1 MLESI
6 LFGHEKGA
14 FTGAVA
20 AQPGKFELA
29 NGGTL
34 LLDEIGELPLGLQ
47 AKLLRVLQ
55 EQRVERLGGRKE
67 IELNVRIIA
76 ATNRDLQVEVAQGR
90 FRADL
95 MFRLD
100 VLPLHISPL
109 RERKEDVLPL
119 ARRFVAKYAPQ
130 EAGVATGERMLMPS
144 DDPISAVRVLR
155 IQREEATLTQY
166 RTNIANVSGNLS
178 KQEANLKAASD
189 TMLNVRDL
197 LLWAANGSNTSEDL
211 AAIAN
216 EMGNLERTILSFANV
231 RDEEGR
237 YLFSGTLSDRPA
249 ITFDAATQSYQLT
262 GNDQYRQAAVANGV
276 LVEENVTAAQVFGGG
291 VGMLNDLNALV
302 KMLADPALDANDP
315 AVQASIST
323 TLNSLDKTHGDLL
336 GAVSELGGRQNT
348 LTLLSSSNEDVSL
361 VNQKIDG
368 ELSQLDY
375 ASASIDLNNYQLSLQ
390 ATQKTYLKIN
400 GLSLFGML

>member
-1 MLESI
+1 MRISNAQITATMHGSLNTSS
-6 LFGHEKGA
+6 EKL
-14 FTGAVA
+14 
-20 AQPGKFELA
+20 GK
-29 NGGTL
+29 
-34 LLDEIGELPLGLQ
+34 
-47 AKLLRVLQ
+47 
-55 EQRVERLGGRKE
+55 
-67 IELNVRIIA
+67 
-76 ATNRDLQVEVAQGR
+76 
-90 FRADL
+90 L
-95 MFRLD
+95 M
-100 VLPLHISPL
+100 
-109 RERKEDVLPL
+109 
-119 ARRFVAKYAPQ
+119 Q
-130 EAGVATGERMLMPS
+130 QMATGERMLLPS

-189 TMLNVRDL
+189 TLLNVRDL

-216 EMGNLERTILSFANV
+216 DLGNLEKTVVSFANV

-276 LVEENVTAAQVFGGG
+276 LVDENVTAAQVFGGG
-291 VGMLNDLNALV
+291 VTLLNDLNALV
-302 KMLADPALDANDP
+302 KRLADPALDANDP
-315 AVQASIST
+315 AVRASIT
-323 TLNSLDKTHGDLL
+323 ATLDSLDATHGELL

-361 VNQKIDG
+361 VNQKIEG

-375 ASASIDLNNYQLSLQ
+375 ATASIDLNNYQLSLQ

>member
-1 MLESI
+1 MRISNAQI
-6 LFGHEKGA
+6 TAMMHGSMNTSSEKL
-14 FTGAVA
+14 
-20 AQPGKFELA
+20 GK
-29 NGGTL
+29 
-34 LLDEIGELPLGLQ
+34 
-47 AKLLRVLQ
+47 
-55 EQRVERLGGRKE
+55 
-67 IELNVRIIA
+67 
-76 ATNRDLQVEVAQGR
+76 
-90 FRADL
+90 L
-95 MFRLD
+95 M
-100 VLPLHISPL
+100 
-109 RERKEDVLPL
+109 
-119 ARRFVAKYAPQ
+119 Q
-130 EAGVATGERMLMPS
+130 QMATGERMLMPS

-249 ITFDAATQSYQLT
+249 ITFDAATQSYGLT

-291 VGMLNDLNALV
+291 VGMLNDLNTLV

-315 AVQASIST
+315 AVQASISA

>member
-1 MLESI
+1 MRISNAQI
-6 LFGHEKGA
+6 TAMMHGSMNTSSEKL
-14 FTGAVA
+14 
-20 AQPGKFELA
+20 GK
-29 NGGTL
+29 
-34 LLDEIGELPLGLQ
+34 
-47 AKLLRVLQ
+47 
-55 EQRVERLGGRKE
+55 
-67 IELNVRIIA
+67 
-76 ATNRDLQVEVAQGR
+76 
-90 FRADL
+90 L
-95 MFRLD
+95 M
-100 VLPLHISPL
+100 
-109 RERKEDVLPL
+109 
-119 ARRFVAKYAPQ
+119 Q
-130 EAGVATGERMLMPS
+130 QMATGERMLLPS

-155 IQREEATLTQY
+155 IQRDEATLTQY

-197 LLWAANGSNTSEDL
+197 LLWAANGSNTSADL

-276 LVEENVTAAQVFGGG
+276 LVEENVTAAQVFGAG
-291 VGMLNDLNALV
+291 VGMLNELNALV
-302 KMLADPALDANDP
+302 KLLADPALDANDP
-315 AVQASIST
+315 AVQASIT
-323 TLNSLDKTHGDLL
+323 ATLNSLDKTHGDLL

-348 LTLLSSSNEDVSL
+348 LTLLSNSNEDVSL
-361 VNQKIDG
+361 VNKKIEG
-368 ELSQLDY
+368 QLSQLDY
-375 ASASIDLNNYQLSLQ
+375 ATASIDLNNYQLSLQ

>member
-1 MLESI
+1 MRISNAQI
-6 LFGHEKGA
+6 TAMMHGSMNTSSEKL
-14 FTGAVA
+14 
-20 AQPGKFELA
+20 GK
-29 NGGTL
+29 
-34 LLDEIGELPLGLQ
+34 
-47 AKLLRVLQ
+47 
-55 EQRVERLGGRKE
+55 
-67 IELNVRIIA
+67 
-76 ATNRDLQVEVAQGR
+76 
-90 FRADL
+90 L
-95 MFRLD
+95 M
-100 VLPLHISPL
+100 
-109 RERKEDVLPL
+109 
-119 ARRFVAKYAPQ
+119 Q
-130 EAGVATGERMLMPS
+130 QMATGERMLMPS

-249 ITFDAATQSYQLT
+249 ITFDAATQSYGLT

-291 VGMLNDLNALV
+291 VGMLNDLNTLV

-315 AVQASIST
+315 AVQASISS

-375 ASASIDLNNYQLSLQ
+375 ATASIDLNNYQLSLQ

>member
-1 MLESI
+1 MRISNAQLTAMMHGSMNTSS
-6 LFGHEKGA
+6 EKL
-14 FTGAVA
+14 
-20 AQPGKFELA
+20 GK
-29 NGGTL
+29 
-34 LLDEIGELPLGLQ
+34 
-47 AKLLRVLQ
+47 
-55 EQRVERLGGRKE
+55 
-67 IELNVRIIA
+67 
-76 ATNRDLQVEVAQGR
+76 
-90 FRADL
+90 L
-95 MFRLD
+95 M
-100 VLPLHISPL
+100 
-109 RERKEDVLPL
+109 
-119 ARRFVAKYAPQ
+119 Q
-130 EAGVATGERMLMPS
+130 QMATGERMLLPS

-189 TMLNVRDL
+189 TMLNVRDM

-216 EMGNLERTILSFANV
+216 ELGTLEKTILSFANV

-249 ITFDAATQSYQLT
+249 ISFDAATETYSLT

-276 LVEENVTAAQVFGGG
+276 LVDENVTAAQVFGAGAD
-291 VGMLNDLNALV
+291 MLNQLHALV
-302 KMLADPALDANDP
+302 KNLADPAIDAGAQINATLASLDA
-315 AVQASIST
+315 
-323 TLNSLDKTHGDLL
+323 THGRLL
-336 GAVSELGGRQNT
+336 GAVTELGGRQNT

-361 VNQKIDG
+361 VNQKIEG

-375 ASASIDLNNYQLSLQ
+375 AGASIDLNNYQLSLQ

>member
-1 MLESI
+1 MRISNAQI
-6 LFGHEKGA
+6 TAMMHGSMNTSSEKL
-14 FTGAVA
+14 
-20 AQPGKFELA
+20 GK
-29 NGGTL
+29 
-34 LLDEIGELPLGLQ
+34 
-47 AKLLRVLQ
+47 
-55 EQRVERLGGRKE
+55 
-67 IELNVRIIA
+67 
-76 ATNRDLQVEVAQGR
+76 
-90 FRADL
+90 L
-95 MFRLD
+95 M
-100 VLPLHISPL
+100 
-109 RERKEDVLPL
+109 
-119 ARRFVAKYAPQ
+119 Q
-130 EAGVATGERMLMPS
+130 QMATGERMLMPS

-216 EMGNLERTILSFANV
+216 EMGNLEKTILSFANV

-249 ITFDAATQSYQLT
+249 ITFDAATQSYGLT

-291 VGMLNDLNALV
+291 VDMLNDLNSLV
-302 KMLADPALDANDP
+302 KMLADPALDASDP
-315 AVQASIST
+315 AVQASINA
-323 TLNSLDKTHGDLL
+323 TLNSLDTTHGDLL

-375 ASASIDLNNYQLSLQ
+375 ATASIDLNNYQLSLQ

>member
-1 MLESI
+1 MRISNAQITATMHGSLNASS
-6 LFGHEKGA
+6 EKL
-14 FTGAVA
+14 
-20 AQPGKFELA
+20 GK
-29 NGGTL
+29 
-34 LLDEIGELPLGLQ
+34 
-47 AKLLRVLQ
+47 
-55 EQRVERLGGRKE
+55 
-67 IELNVRIIA
+67 
-76 ATNRDLQVEVAQGR
+76 
-90 FRADL
+90 L
-95 MFRLD
+95 M
-100 VLPLHISPL
+100 
-109 RERKEDVLPL
+109 
-119 ARRFVAKYAPQ
+119 Q
-130 EAGVATGERMLMPS
+130 QMATGERMLLPS

-189 TMLNVRDL
+189 TMLSVRDL

-216 EMGNLERTILSFANV
+216 ELGNLEKTILSFANV

-249 ITFDAATQSYQLT
+249 ITFDAATQTYQLT
-262 GNDQYRQAAVANGV
+262 GNDQHRQAAVANGV

-302 KMLADPALDANDP
+302 TALSDPALDANDP
-315 AVQASIST
+315 AVHASIT
-323 TLNSLDKTHGDLL
+323 ATLNSLDATHGELL

-361 VNQKIDG
+361 VNQKIEG

-375 ASASIDLNNYQLSLQ
+375 ATASIDLNNYQLSLQ

>member
-1 MLESI
+1 MRISNAQITATMHGSLNTSS
-6 LFGHEKGA
+6 EKL
-14 FTGAVA
+14 
-20 AQPGKFELA
+20 GK
-29 NGGTL
+29 
-34 LLDEIGELPLGLQ
+34 
-47 AKLLRVLQ
+47 
-55 EQRVERLGGRKE
+55 
-67 IELNVRIIA
+67 
-76 ATNRDLQVEVAQGR
+76 
-90 FRADL
+90 L
-95 MFRLD
+95 M
-100 VLPLHISPL
+100 
-109 RERKEDVLPL
+109 
-119 ARRFVAKYAPQ
+119 Q
-130 EAGVATGERMLMPS
+130 QMATGERMLLPS

-178 KQEANLKAASD
+178 KQEANLKASSD

-216 EMGNLERTILSFANV
+216 EMGNLERTIVSFANV

-315 AVQASIST
+315 AVQASISA

>member
-1 MLESI
+1 MRISNAQI
-6 LFGHEKGA
+6 TAMMHGSMNTSSEKL
-14 FTGAVA
+14 
-20 AQPGKFELA
+20 GK
-29 NGGTL
+29 
-34 LLDEIGELPLGLQ
+34 
-47 AKLLRVLQ
+47 
-55 EQRVERLGGRKE
+55 
-67 IELNVRIIA
+67 
-76 ATNRDLQVEVAQGR
+76 
-90 FRADL
+90 L
-95 MFRLD
+95 M
-100 VLPLHISPL
+100 
-109 RERKEDVLPL
+109 
-119 ARRFVAKYAPQ
+119 Q
-130 EAGVATGERMLMPS
+130 QMATGERMLLPS

-155 IQREEATLTQY
+155 IEREEATLTQY
-166 RTNIANVSGNLS
+166 RTNIANVAGNLS

-189 TMLNVRDL
+189 SMLNVRDL

-216 EMGNLERTILSFANV
+216 ELGNLERTILSFANV

-249 ITFDAATQSYQLT
+249 ITFDAATQSYGLT

-315 AVQASIST
+315 AVRASVT
-323 TLNSLDKTHGDLL
+323 ATLNSLDKTHGDLL

-361 VNQKIDG
+361 VNKKIEG

-375 ASASIDLNNYQLSLQ
+375 ATASIDLNNYQLSLQ

>member
-1 MLESI
+1 MRISNAQI
-6 LFGHEKGA
+6 TAMMHGSMNTSSEKL
-14 FTGAVA
+14 
-20 AQPGKFELA
+20 GK
-29 NGGTL
+29 
-34 LLDEIGELPLGLQ
+34 
-47 AKLLRVLQ
+47 
-55 EQRVERLGGRKE
+55 
-67 IELNVRIIA
+67 
-76 ATNRDLQVEVAQGR
+76 
-90 FRADL
+90 L
-95 MFRLD
+95 M
-100 VLPLHISPL
+100 
-109 RERKEDVLPL
+109 
-119 ARRFVAKYAPQ
+119 Q
-130 EAGVATGERMLMPS
+130 QMATGERMLRPS

-249 ITFDAATQSYQLT
+249 ITFDAATQSYGLT

-291 VGMLNDLNALV
+291 VGMLNDLNTLV

-315 AVQASIST
+315 AVQASIT
-323 TLNSLDKTHGDLL
+323 ATLNSLDKTHGNLL

-361 VNQKIDG
+361 VNKKIDG
-368 ELSQLDY
+368 QLSQLDY

>member
-1 MLESI
+1 MRISNAQI
-6 LFGHEKGA
+6 TAMMHGSMNTSSEKL
-14 FTGAVA
+14 
-20 AQPGKFELA
+20 GK
-29 NGGTL
+29 
-34 LLDEIGELPLGLQ
+34 
-47 AKLLRVLQ
+47 
-55 EQRVERLGGRKE
+55 
-67 IELNVRIIA
+67 
-76 ATNRDLQVEVAQGR
+76 
-90 FRADL
+90 L
-95 MFRLD
+95 MR
-100 VLPLHISPL
+100 
-109 RERKEDVLPL
+109 
-119 ARRFVAKYAPQ
+119 Q
-130 EAGVATGERMLMPS
+130 MATGERMLLPS

-155 IQREEATLTQY
+155 IEREEATLTQY
-166 RTNIANVSGNLS
+166 RTNIANVAGNLS

-189 TMLNVRDL
+189 SMLNVRDL

-216 EMGNLERTILSFANV
+216 ELGNLEKTILSFANV

-315 AVQASIST
+315 AVRASVT
-323 TLNSLDKTHGDLL
+323 ATLNSLDKTHGDLL

-361 VNQKIDG
+361 VNKKIEG

-375 ASASIDLNNYQLSLQ
+375 ATASIDLNNYQLSLQ

>member
-1 MLESI
+1 MRISNAQI
-6 LFGHEKGA
+6 TAMMHGSMNTSSEKL
-14 FTGAVA
+14 
-20 AQPGKFELA
+20 GK
-29 NGGTL
+29 
-34 LLDEIGELPLGLQ
+34 
-47 AKLLRVLQ
+47 
-55 EQRVERLGGRKE
+55 
-67 IELNVRIIA
+67 
-76 ATNRDLQVEVAQGR
+76 
-90 FRADL
+90 L
-95 MFRLD
+95 M
-100 VLPLHISPL
+100 
-109 RERKEDVLPL
+109 
-119 ARRFVAKYAPQ
+119 Q
-130 EAGVATGERMLMPS
+130 QMATGERMLMPS

-291 VGMLNDLNALV
+291 VGMLNDLNTLV
-302 KMLADPALDANDP
+302 KRLADPALDANDP
-315 AVQASIST
+315 AVQASIT
-323 TLNSLDKTHGDLL
+323 ATLNSLDKTHGDLL

>member
-1 MLESI
+1 MRISN
-6 LFGHEKGA
+6 
-14 FTGAVA
+14 
-20 AQPGKFELA
+20 AQITAMMHGSM
-29 NGGTL
+29 NTSS
-34 LLDEIGELPLGLQ
+34 
-47 AKLLRVLQ
+47 AKL
-55 EQRVERLGGRKE
+55 GK
-67 IELNVRIIA
+67 
-76 ATNRDLQVEVAQGR
+76 
-90 FRADL
+90 L
-95 MFRLD
+95 M
-100 VLPLHISPL
+100 
-109 RERKEDVLPL
+109 
-119 ARRFVAKYAPQ
+119 Q
-130 EAGVATGERMLMPS
+130 QMATGERMLLPS

-166 RTNIANVSGNLS
+166 RTNIANVSSNLS
-178 KQEANLKAASD
+178 KQETNLRSASD
-189 TMLNVRDL
+189 TMLSVRDL

-216 EMGNLERTILSFANV
+216 ELGNLEKAIVSFANV

-249 ITFDAATQSYQLT
+249 LTFDAASDTYLMT
-262 GNDQYRQAAVANGV
+262 GNDKYRQAAVANGV

-291 VGMLNDLNALV
+291 VDMLNDLHVLV
-302 KMLADPALDANDP
+302 QTLADPALDASDP
-315 AVQASIST
+315 AVRARITASID
-323 TLNSLDKTHGDLL
+323 SLDVTHGNLL

-361 VNQKIDG
+361 VNQKIEG

-375 ASASIDLNNYQLSLQ
+375 AKASIDLNNYQLSLQ

>member
-1 MLESI
+1 MRISNAQI
-6 LFGHEKGA
+6 TAMMHGSMNTSSEKL
-14 FTGAVA
+14 
-20 AQPGKFELA
+20 GK
-29 NGGTL
+29 
-34 LLDEIGELPLGLQ
+34 
-47 AKLLRVLQ
+47 
-55 EQRVERLGGRKE
+55 
-67 IELNVRIIA
+67 
-76 ATNRDLQVEVAQGR
+76 
-90 FRADL
+90 L
-95 MFRLD
+95 M
-100 VLPLHISPL
+100 
-109 RERKEDVLPL
+109 
-119 ARRFVAKYAPQ
+119 Q
-130 EAGVATGERMLMPS
+130 QMATGERMLMPS

-249 ITFDAATQSYQLT
+249 ITFDAATQSYGLT

-302 KMLADPALDANDP
+302 KMLADPALNANDP
-315 AVQASIST
+315 AVQASISA

-375 ASASIDLNNYQLSLQ
+375 ATASIDLNNYQLSLQ